1 MGLEAPAVHLL
12 LVIPVLLVI
21 LALAPPSRRS
31 IVPAAHFF
39 EGEDLLVDPDGG
51 GGRRVEVED
60 HVVSLDGEELG
71 VMGGRTAQSIFLENR
86 WGRESMSYER
96 VTRNTHIT
104 NSADES

>member
-39 EGEDLLVDPDGG
+39 EGEDLLVDPDDDG
-51 GGRRVEVED
+51 GGRSVEVED

-71 VMGGRTAQSIFLENR
+71 VMGGRTAQSILLENR
-86 WGRESMSYER
+86 WGRESMSYESY
-96 VTRNTHIT
+96 TKHTHHKFRR
-104 NSADES
+104 

>member
-39 EGEDLLVDPDGG
+39 EGEDLLVDPDDG
-51 GGRRVEVED
+51 GGRSVED
-60 HVVSLDGEELG
+60 HAVSLDGEKLG
-71 VMGGRTAQSIFLENR
+71 VMGGRAAQSILLVYR
-86 WGRESMSYER
+86 WGQESMSHES
-96 VTRNTHIT
+96 VTHTKHT
-104 NSADES
+104 NHKSRR